1 MKAFEYLS
9 LLKTILFLP
18 KKVPILPRNAIV
30 DVTTYCNLKCSVC
43 RAKEIIMPEDNNKH
57 LSFDLFKKIIDEIRP
72 LSVNMATNGE
82 PFLNPD
88 FFKMV
93 RYAKDNH
100 ITTITSSSFIL
111 SKKIIERIPG
121 SGLDI
126 LKISIDG
133 ARKETYERMRGNNFD
148 VLIENIGFLK
158 KLLKEKGLSAPNIR
172 FDFVINKLNYMEI
185 PEFID
190 FALGF
195 NVQHV
200 FFHPLDVR
208 EYSQAKKEELSI
220 DNDCQS
226 LLKELTRAYQKAKRN
241 KVYTNLKSVIAQ
253 QRANERGQR
262 SGKSEESSRGVCV
275 LPWFS
280 LYINVRGEISPC
292 CAVYPGRN
300 ISGGNVQEG
309 IKTIWNGAR
318 MLAIRKI
325 FIDRNNYNMFEG
337 CKYCV
342 PMTKGVLCEAVKTFP
357 SYISDSIK
365 KLFAAKHN
373 KKN

>member
-1 MKAFEYLS
+1 MKIFEYLS

-43 RAKEIIMPEDNNKH
+43 SAKKIIMPEDNNKH
-57 LSFDLFKKIIDEIRP
+57 FSFDLFKKIIDEIRP

-93 RYAKDNH
+93 RYAKDH
-100 ITTITSSSFIL
+100 HVKTITSSSFII
-111 SKKIIERIPG
+111 SKNIIERIPG

-126 LKISIDG
+126 LKLSIDG
-133 ARKETYERMRGNNFD
+133 ARKETYERLRGNHFD
-148 VLIENIGFLK
+148 VLTDNIS
-158 KLLKEKGLSAPNIR
+158 LLKTLLKSKGLSSPAIR
-172 FDFVINKLNYMEI
+172 FDFVINKLNYMELS
-185 PEFID
+185 EFID

-200 FFHPLDVR
+200 FFHPLDMR
-208 EYSQAKKEELSI
+208 EYSQAKKDELST
-220 DNDCQS
+220 DNDCRS
-226 LLKELTRAYQKAKRN
+226 LIKELTHAYQKAKRN

-253 QRANERGQR
+253 QRANERFQR
-262 SGKSEESSRGVCV
+262 SGKSVESARGVCI

-300 ISGGNVQEG
+300 ISGGNVHEG
-309 IKTIWNGAR
+309 INTIWNGAK

-325 FIDRNNYNMFEG
+325 FINRQNYNMFEG
-337 CKYCV
+337 CTYCV
-342 PMTKGVLCEAVKTFP
+342 PMTRGVLCEAVKTFP
-357 SYISDSIK
+357 SYVSDLIK
-365 KLFAAKHN
+365 RLFIEKRS
-373 KKN
+373 